1 MPDLCIE
8 PMREEDL
15 DDVLAI
21 EKASFPNPWSRHAFL
36 YELRENRVAAL
47 WVARP
52 LDPEAAPPVLG
63 YLCLWVVAD
72 EVHVTN
78 LAVHPAHRRQGIGR
92 HLLGELFRL
101 YRGRGAVRAALE
113 VRPSNAEARQLYED
127 FGFQVVGMRKG
138 YYFDTGEDA
147 LVMEADLTRLAALEG
162 P

>member
-1 MPDLCIE
+1 MPDIRID
-8 PMREEDL
+8 PMRQRDL
-15 DDVLAI
+15 DEVLAI

-36 YELRENRVAAL
+36 YELRQNRVAAL

-52 LDPEAAPPVLG
+52 TGLGGPPVLG

-78 LAVHPAHRRQGIGR
+78 LAVHPAYRRQGIGR
-92 HLLGELFRL
+92 QLLGELLRL
-101 YRGRGAVRAALE
+101 YRGRGAVRAMLE
-113 VRPSNAEARQLYED
+113 VRPSNSEARHLYEA
-127 FGFQVVGMRKG
+127 FGFKVVGTRRG

-147 LVMEADLTRLAALEG
+147 LVMEADLTQLDAAV

>member
-1 MPDLCIE
+1 MQALRID

-15 DDVLAI
+15 DDVLVI
-21 EKASFPNPWSRHAFL
+21 EKASFPSPWSRHAFL

-52 LDPEAAPPVLG
+52 DGPGTGPAVLG

-78 LAVHPAHRRQGIGR
+78 FAVHPAWRHRGIGR
-92 HLLGELFRL
+92 YLLGELLRL
-101 YRGRGAVRAALE
+101 YRRQGAVRAALE
-113 VRPSNAEARQLYED
+113 VRPSNAEARQLYAG
-127 FGFQVVGMRKG
+127 FGFRVVGVRKG

-147 LVMEADLTRLAALEG
+147 LVMEADLSQPAGAEVG
-162 P
+162 

>member
-1 MPDLCIE
+1 MPDIRID

-36 YELRENRVAAL
+36 HELRENRVAAL

-52 LDPEAAPPVLG
+52 AGVGLDLPVLA

-92 HLLGELFRL
+92 QILGELLRR
-101 YRGRGAVRAALE
+101 YRGQGAVRAGLE
-113 VRPSNAEARQLYED
+113 VRLSNAEARQLYEA
-127 FGFQVVGMRKG
+127 FGFKVVGMRRG

-147 LVMEADLTRLAALEG
+147 LVMEADLSQLDAAV